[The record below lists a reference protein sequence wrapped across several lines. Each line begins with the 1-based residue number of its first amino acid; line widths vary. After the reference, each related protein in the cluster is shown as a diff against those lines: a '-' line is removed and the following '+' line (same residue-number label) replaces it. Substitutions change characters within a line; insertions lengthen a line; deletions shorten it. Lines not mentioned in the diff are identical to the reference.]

1 MKIEVKNR
9 QCLVDIAL
17 QECGSV
23 EAVFAIAER
32 NGLAITDDLAVGQVL
47 TFEPSDI
54 EDKRVVAALAAGRV
68 SPVGAADEKMLRA
81 LLVAIDPED
90 GSGLLEDTTD
100 TVEPTPLTSI
110 FTEEFDITF
119 A

>member
-32 NGLAITDDLAVGQVL
+32 NGLAITDDLAVGQIL

-68 SPVGAADEKMLRA
+68 SPVGAADEKMLLA
-81 LLVAIDPED
+81 LLVAINPED

-100 TVEPTPLTSI
+100 PVEPVVIARIFPLQ
-110 FTEEFDITF
+110 FDITF
-119 A
+119 E